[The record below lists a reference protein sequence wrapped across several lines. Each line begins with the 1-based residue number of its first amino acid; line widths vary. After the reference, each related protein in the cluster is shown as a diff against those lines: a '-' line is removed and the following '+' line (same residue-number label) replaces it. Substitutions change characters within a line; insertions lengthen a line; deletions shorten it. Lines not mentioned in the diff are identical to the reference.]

1 MASGR
6 RFSILP
12 WKSLKKGD
20 VSVRATDQMSEYGGN
35 TLWRRVCQRW
45 QLYLFLVIPLAW
57 VLIFCY
63 YPMLGV
69 QIAFKD
75 FLPREG
81 IWGSKWEGLVHFQTF
96 FGSFFF
102 GRTVGN
108 TIRISLYSLCV
119 SFPLAI
125 IMALMINLIVN
136 NRFKKAVQT
145 ISYMPHF
152 ISTVVLVGMLNQIL
166 NPVTGIYGNI
176 YRLFRPGEYP
186 IDILSRGT
194 AFDHLYVWSGVW
206 QNLGWNTIIY
216 LAALSGVDPTLHEAA
231 QVDGA
236 TRLKRVW
243 HVDLP
248 VLLPTA
254 SIMLIMNAGS
264 IMSVG
269 FEKVYLMQN
278 SVNSVYSEV
287 ISTYVYKT
295 GLGGTTNQMSYAAA
309 VGLFNNVINGVLL
322 LAVNFVSNR
331 LSNGAN
337 SLF

>member
-1 MASGR
+1 M
-6 RFSILP
+6 
-12 WKSLKKGD
+12 
-20 VSVRATDQMSEYGGN
+20 RATDQMSEYGGN

-176 YRLFRPGEYP
+176 YRLVCSYP
-186 IDILSRGT
+186 VPCIKDKHCILTSRSFYNFP
-194 AFDHLYVWSGVW
+194 AFLKV
-206 QNLGWNTIIY
+206 WNT
-216 LAALSGVDPTLHEAA
+216 T
-231 QVDGA
+231 
-236 TRLKRVW
+236 VW
-243 HVDLP
+243 HWLNTDDIF
-248 VLLPTA
+248 
-254 SIMLIMNAGS
+254 SS
-264 IMSVG
+264 S
-269 FEKVYLMQN
+269 
-278 SVNSVYSEV
+278 
-287 ISTYVYKT
+287 
-295 GLGGTTNQMSYAAA
+295 
-309 VGLFNNVINGVLL
+309 
-322 LAVNFVSNR
+322 LAEF
-331 LSNGAN
+331 
-337 SLF
+337 F

>member
-20 VSVRATDQMSEYGGN
+20 FSVRATDQMSEYGGN

-152 ISTVVLVGMLNQIL
+152 ISDRKSVV
-166 NPVTGIYGNI
+166 
-176 YRLFRPGEYP
+176 
-186 IDILSRGT
+186 
-194 AFDHLYVWSGVW
+194 
-206 QNLGWNTIIY
+206 
-216 LAALSGVDPTLHEAA
+216 
-231 QVDGA
+231 
-236 TRLKRVW
+236 
-243 HVDLP
+243 
-248 VLLPTA
+248 
-254 SIMLIMNAGS
+254 
-264 IMSVG
+264 
-269 FEKVYLMQN
+269 
-278 SVNSVYSEV
+278 
-287 ISTYVYKT
+287 
-295 GLGGTTNQMSYAAA
+295 
-309 VGLFNNVINGVLL
+309 
-322 LAVNFVSNR
+322 
-331 LSNGAN
+331 
-337 SLF
+337 